1 MAENKHPVIIGVGE
15 LLWDMLPEG
24 KRAGGAPINFV
35 YHATRL
41 GAQGYAVTRSAM
53 MLWATKSLPN
63 WKKAASNTA
72 FRATTTR
79 RDMSK
84 SF

>member
-41 GAQGYAVTRSAM
+41 ARKATPSVRSAT
-53 MLWATKSLPN
+53 MLWATKSLLN

-79 RDMSK
+79 RGVSK